1 MPRDLSGPSPSQMYE
16 GRKTPNRPTSLMW
29 LLPHFTSTSSAQV
42 LGIALS
48 EEGVRSLQHVLACED
63 PFRSVQLGGEARVQV
78 QVQGGIDQRLCL
90 SHGEWAAS
98 GDLIRHRLRRLPRLP
113 GGHDLV

>member
-29 LLPHFTSTSSAQV
+29 LLPHFTSTSSAPV

-63 PFRSVQLGGEARVQV
+63 ALRCVQLGGQARVQV
-78 QVQGGIDQRLCL
+78 QVHGGIDQPLCL

-98 GDLIRHRLRRLPRLP
+98 GDLIRHRLPRP
-113 GGHDLV
+113 PPPPRGPDL

>member
-16 GRKTPNRPTSLMW
+16 GRKTPNRPTSVMW
-29 LLPHFTSTSSAQV
+29 LLPHFTSSSAAPV

-63 PFRSVQLGGEARVQV
+63 ALRCVQLGGQALVQV
-78 QVQGGIDQRLCL
+78 QVPGGIDQPLCL
-90 SHGEWAAS
+90 SHGEGAAS
-98 GDLIRHRLRRLPRLP
+98 GDLIRHPL
-113 GGHDLV
+113 